1 MTLANY
7 SSSELCPGF
16 SEGSA
21 AHRRLVHPNEKAKRD
36 EQGLKPPGIS
46 AGRAW
51 GIFYT
56 CLIPNASEGWLT
68 EGADTSNTHGAG

>member
-1 MTLANY
+1 M
-7 SSSELCPGF
+7 
-16 SEGSA
+16 
-21 AHRRLVHPNEKAKRD
+21 HPNEKAKRD